1 MTNILGIAGY
11 FHEIKIIIMVLP
23 KACLNVLQ
31 RDLVLS
37 ACKAF

>member
-11 FHEIKIIIMVLP
+11 FHEIKIIIIIFS

-31 RDLVLS
+31 RDLALS